1 MSILK
6 PRSIVLLSAFF
17 LFSIAVFACSSTED
31 SQEPDRPSGASYKTC
46 QGFITADDVEQISG
60 VTGLI
65 DRVQVIEVD
74 SITGLTE
81 NGAVANCLIDVFRT
95 VDGTDTPAPGDS
107 LSLSIVQFDT
117 SEQVL
122 SLYNSLLATTILTA
136 EQLGDQADIEQGVI
150 GSDSYYM
157 DVKVGGIGAIVVLV
171 SDKTFVSMSAASD
184 SEDNALLDVREL
196 ITAAE
201 QVQSRLP

>member
-1 MSILK
+1 MSISK
-6 PRSIVLLSAFF
+6 SRSILLISIFS
-17 LFSIAVFACSSTED
+17 LFALIAIGCSSNE
-31 SQEPDRPSGASYKTC
+31 EPAEPANPSAANYETC
-46 QGFITADDVEQISG
+46 EGFITADDIEQLSG
-60 VTGLI
+60 ITGLI
-65 DRVQVIEVD
+65 DRAQVIEVD

-81 NGAVANCLIDVFRT
+81 SGAVANCLIDVFRT
-95 VDGTDTPAPGDS
+95 VDGTDTPTPGDS
-107 LSLSIVQFDT
+107 LSLSIVQFDN

-136 EQLGDQADIEQGVI
+136 EQLGDQADIEQGIV

-171 SDKTFVSMSAASD
+171 SETTFVSMSAVSD
-184 SEDNALLDVREL
+184 SENNALLDVRQL
-196 ITAAE
+196 ISAAE